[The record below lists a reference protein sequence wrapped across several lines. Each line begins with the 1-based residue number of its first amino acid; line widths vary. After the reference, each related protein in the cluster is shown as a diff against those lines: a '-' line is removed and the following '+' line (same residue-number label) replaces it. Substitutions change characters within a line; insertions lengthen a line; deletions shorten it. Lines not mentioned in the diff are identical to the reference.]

1 MEKEP
6 GNQKKPFLQRL
17 RDIFRHASMKEI
29 AGVLKDTVRDLKKP
43 KEIGILITGSFIP
56 GGWVGYG
63 IYRIQLYR
71 KKKAAN
77 NNTPQGKKKS
87 PPNPAP

>member
-6 GNQKKPFLQRL
+6 EKQKKPFLQRL
-17 RDIFRHASMKEI
+17 RDIFKRVSMKEI
-29 AGVLKDTVRDLKKP
+29 AGVFKDTVRDLKNP

-71 KKKAAN
+71 KKKTAN
-77 NNTPQGKKKS
+77 DNTPKEKKKS
-87 PPNPAP
+87 PPNPTP